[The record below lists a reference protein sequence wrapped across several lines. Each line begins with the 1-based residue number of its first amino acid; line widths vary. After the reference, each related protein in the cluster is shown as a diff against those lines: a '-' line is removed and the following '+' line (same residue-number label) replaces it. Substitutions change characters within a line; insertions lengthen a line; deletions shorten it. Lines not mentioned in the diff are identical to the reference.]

1 MKYCNNCGKKITE
14 NANYCENCGSKIKK
28 EVDIFKVVLL
38 VGVFVVLFSSFAFGI
53 VSWESMSNLFRL
65 LFFAFETFLFFIL
78 SLALK
83 SVSKNTSRVF
93 FIIGLIMVPYTLSLL
108 PYYSLLPSYFNL
120 GAGLYIY
127 LALIYLISFITY
139 LLINIKFKSNIVNY
153 LSLILLLMSF
163 ISASYIFNKNISLT
177 MLFIVCYVIVI
188 NVLSLLNIFNDKFKK
203 VLSVFSLVLGLVIV
217 PILIYTFT
225 RVGEINT
232 FVNILT
238 FILYMVDSFFK
249 LSLNKNSVLRGFNP
263 FTLSILSYTLIA
275 SNLNNYL
282 NILLY
287 ALTIVFILLYY
298 LSLLFDSKLY
308 SITSLIMSYLIFL
321 IVLCVGFMYGS
332 YFALFICTIIMLIF
346 NISLILILKSNF
358 VHIIIPINIIFTV
371 ISLCNA
377 FFDITGLSIV
387 TLLIILYLVCYLLFK
402 LVNNKYNLV
411 YLISTLVISFISLVF
426 INDIS
431 LISIITL
438 VLMLI
443 TFILSFVFK
452 ENNAIRIIAYIILNF
467 ALIGAFN
474 TNLYYALLMIGGF
487 TIVSA
492 LILQKFTKFNLKPYI
507 LYAEIIIFLITL
519 FNDFSYPLVFLA
531 INAAIYVLSFLS
543 LLKYFNKAFY
553 RIIYFMLGLILLNKF
568 MFLIFNVL
576 FISNLVSIL
585 LIVIILIV
593 LYLLDREKSVYLII
607 ESLVLL
613 IPYNSIVTNEF
624 YNIYELY
631 LVPFIVYIIAF
642 TTTIK
647 MDKESKNILTIV
659 LLSIIGVFFILINQ
673 GVVSIIFDVLYA
685 VLFIILGLIRKHNLL
700 IYFGIGFLVI
710 TTIFNLFTVLNSLAI
725 VITLLILGFI
735 LIGLSVYFI
744 VKNNKDKQ

>member
-127 LALIYLISFITY
+127 LALIYLISFIIY

-308 SITSLIMSYLIFL
+308 SITSLIMSYFIFF

-346 NISLILILKSNF
+346 NISLILILKYNF

-387 TLLIILYLVCYLLFK
+387 TFLIILYLVCYLLFK
-402 LVNNKYNLV
+402 LVNN
-411 YLISTLVISFISLVF
+411 
-426 INDIS
+426 
-431 LISIITL
+431 
-438 VLMLI
+438 
-443 TFILSFVFK
+443 
-452 ENNAIRIIAYIILNF
+452 
-467 ALIGAFN
+467 
-474 TNLYYALLMIGGF
+474 
-487 TIVSA
+487 
-492 LILQKFTKFNLKPYI
+492 
-507 LYAEIIIFLITL
+507 
-519 FNDFSYPLVFLA
+519 
-531 INAAIYVLSFLS
+531 
-543 LLKYFNKAFY
+543 
-553 RIIYFMLGLILLNKF
+553 
-568 MFLIFNVL
+568 
-576 FISNLVSIL
+576 
-585 LIVIILIV
+585 
-593 LYLLDREKSVYLII
+593 
-607 ESLVLL
+607 
-613 IPYNSIVTNEF
+613 
-624 YNIYELY
+624 
-631 LVPFIVYIIAF
+631 
-642 TTTIK
+642 
-647 MDKESKNILTIV
+647 
-659 LLSIIGVFFILINQ
+659 
-673 GVVSIIFDVLYA
+673 
-685 VLFIILGLIRKHNLL
+685 
-700 IYFGIGFLVI
+700 
-710 TTIFNLFTVLNSLAI
+710 
-725 VITLLILGFI
+725 
-735 LIGLSVYFI
+735 
-744 VKNNKDKQ
+744 